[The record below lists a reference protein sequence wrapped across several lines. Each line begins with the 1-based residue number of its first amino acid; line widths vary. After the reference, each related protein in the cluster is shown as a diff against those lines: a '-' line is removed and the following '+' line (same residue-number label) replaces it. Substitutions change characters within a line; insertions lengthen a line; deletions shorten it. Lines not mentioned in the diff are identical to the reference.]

1 MGTGN
6 HLRFRRQ
13 TLTTWAAVS
22 AACMIVASLSP
33 QAGLIFVGGWVVIM
47 ELAIYIFST
56 RTFKLSSDRYFL
68 FIGSFMPGI
77 VVLEILYVLTQPS
90 LDLVSDVS
98 GSIHQVLGIAS
109 AGLVAI
115 VLALAPR
122 LARLRV
128 HRYIWSSISICCA
141 TVSSSLIMFTGL
153 VPHGDQA
160 PWYFATV
167 RAAFQGAI
175 LLMFAG
181 AMVWLVLVLKRG
193 RQGGRGMPDRVGTR
207 FMIGATGLLA
217 LAQIPEILACYG
229 YHWHVVIGYL
239 LEGAGLFL
247 IVDGLI
253 YRGLEV
259 PVRLI
264 TRSRAQLEAGISA
277 AADGLLIHDLSG
289 RVIAMNW
296 RFRSVLGPGA
306 EILCPVGES
315 PVADAS
321 RLLDIVVRDVV
332 SSDSLRR
339 RMQQFLSSPATEG
352 FERVELRD
360 GRVFEVYSIPY
371 NFEGR
376 IDGRVWSLRDVS
388 ARERTTAQ
396 LERSNWR
403 LDNILTSAGDGLFEI
418 NLERGTLWLHSNWM
432 NVVGCDSRSV
442 PVTWDDF
449 RAMIHPDDLA
459 AVNRALRQPFSRR
472 EFRVDFRMPDRD
484 ANWRWY
490 LCVGRME
497 RIESGFGRAE
507 WVLSGVQRDVTAE
520 KTQEVEI
527 RRQRGLMEALIENM
541 PLGAF
546 VKEATSGRYVIW
558 NSALANLTGLP
569 ASHVIGRTDDEV
581 MPADTARRALKSD
594 EDVINQGVSVVIEN
608 SWLGE
613 SAARNIRLRKVPVID
628 ADRTVK
634 LIIGIVE
641 DVTQQQQVDRLVHQA
656 RSLEALGR
664 LAGGIAHDFNNI
676 LQVIIGAADSLKLA
690 QGAQPR
696 LADDVD
702 QILEAGERARTL
714 IRQLLT
720 FSRQDSSS
728 REPVDVDALISGLL
742 KMLQRLIGADIAVGV
757 KSCGVRL
764 MVAAERSRLE
774 QVFMNLT
781 VNAVDAMPYG
791 GSLTIGTSRVDVDAA
806 ATAGHPRCQLGPY
819 AMVSVSDSG
828 IGIPR
833 DVLDHM
839 WEPFYSTKDVGKG
852 TGLGLS
858 TVYGIVDSL
867 GGFVQVH
874 SEVGHGTEFKV
885 FLPLCATAP
894 ASASDGG
901 SVVRRASA
909 DPGTILVAHGD
920 ASAAQGEAAAL
931 QKCGYRVVVATSG
944 PEALQRLLEADDNG
958 GVRLMIV
965 DLVMAGIGGRD
976 IVDRYRSDHLEVP
989 VIFCA
994 EVAAP
999 MIDEDYLK
1007 YVNGRLLRVP
1017 YSRRQLM
1024 LAVRALL
1031 PR

>member
-1 MGTGN
+1 
-6 HLRFRRQ
+6 
-13 TLTTWAAVS
+13 
-22 AACMIVASLSP
+22 MIIASLSTP
-33 QAGLIFVGGWVVIM
+33 AGLIFAGGWVVTM

-68 FIGSFMPGI
+68 FIGSSMPGV
-77 VVLEILYVLTQPS
+77 VVLEILHVLTQQS
-90 LDLVSDVS
+90 LGLVSDVS
-98 GSIHQVLGIAS
+98 GSIHQVMGIAS
-109 AGLVAI
+109 AGLISI
-115 VLALAPR
+115 VLVLAPR
-122 LARLRV
+122 MARLRV
-128 HRYIWSSISICCA
+128 HRYVWSSLSISCA
-141 TVSSSLIMFTGL
+141 TVSSAIILFSGL
-153 VPHGDQA
+153 VPRGAQA
-160 PWYFATV
+160 PSYFATV
-167 RAAFQGAI
+167 RASFQGAI
-175 LLMFAG
+175 LLTFAG
-181 AMVWLVLVLKRG
+181 ATIWLVLVLKRG
-193 RQGGRGMPDRVGTR
+193 QLSGRGMPDRVGTR

-217 LAQIPEILACYG
+217 LSQVPEILACYG
-229 YHWHVVIGYL
+229 YDWHLVIGYL
-239 LEGAGLFL
+239 LAGAGLFL
-247 IVDGLI
+247 IVDGLV

-296 RFRSVLGPGA
+296 RFRSVLGAGA
-306 EILCPVGES
+306 DTLGTGDATQGS
-315 PVADAS
+315 DVAK
-321 RLLDIVVRDVV
+321 LLDSIAREVV

-339 RMQQFLSSPATEG
+339 RMQQFLSSPETEG

-371 NFEGR
+371 TFEGR

-432 NVVGCDSRSV
+432 NVVGCDSQSV
-442 PVTWDDF
+442 PGSWDDL
-449 RAMIHPDDLA
+449 RAMIHPDDLP

-497 RIESGFGRAE
+497 RIESGYGRPE
-507 WVLSGVQRDVTAE
+507 WVLSGVQRDITAE

-558 NSALANLTGLP
+558 NSALATLSGLP
-569 ASHVIGRTDDEV
+569 ASQVIGRTDIEV
-581 MPADTARRALKSD
+581 MPADKARRAMKSD
-594 EDVINQGVSVVIEN
+594 EDVITQGVSVVIEN

-613 SAARNIRLRKVPVID
+613 SVARNIRLRKVPVVD
-628 ADRTVK
+628 ADRSVK

-690 QGAQPR
+690 HSGQPGAD
-696 LADDVD
+696 DDVD

-742 KMLQRLIGADIAVGV
+742 KMLQRLIGADIAVSV
-757 KSCGVRL
+757 KSCGTRL
-764 MVAAERSRLE
+764 MVAAEKSRLE

-791 GSLTIGTSRVDVDAA
+791 GALTIGTSRVDLDSSAI
-806 ATAGHPRCQLGPY
+806 AGHPRCQPGPH
-819 AMVSVSDSG
+819 AMITVADSG

-833 DVLDHM
+833 EVLDHM
-839 WEPFYSTKDVGKG
+839 WEPFYSTKEVGKG

-885 FLPLCATAP
+885 FLPLCAQTSVRSPDSPAP
-894 ASASDGG
+894 AGRLSAE
-901 SVVRRASA
+901 
-909 DPGTILVAHGD
+909 PGTILLAHGD
-920 ASAAQGEAAAL
+920 GAAVESEAADL
-931 QKCGYRVVVATSG
+931 RKCGYRVVVATSG
-944 PEALQRLLEADDNG
+944 PEALQRLLEADDHG
-958 GVRLMIV
+958 GIRLMIV
-965 DLVMAGIGGRD
+965 DLVMAGMGGRD
-976 IVDRYRSDHLEVP
+976 ICDRYRSDHLEVP

-994 EVAAP
+994 EAAAP
-999 MIDEDYLK
+999 MVDEDYLK
-1007 YVNGRLLRVP
+1007 YVNGRLLRIP

-1024 LAVRALL
+1024 LAVRAMLS
-1031 PR
+1031 R